1 MNEIIINVDGDNK
14 TIALVKNGILV
25 ERYDASNSKKRLEGN
40 IYLGKVQNVLT
51 GMQAAFINIGNNKNT
66 FIHLKDI
73 LPKKDVLKE
82 ESDDLKKINIK
93 DYIKP
98 GDPLLVEVKRDIT
111 MKKGARVSTHI
122 NIAGRLCVL
131 MPNTPF
137 ITISQKIESKNERDR
152 LKEIAEGILTKG
164 VGAIIRTSAE
174 NKPKQEIEDDL
185 KKLLKIWDKIK
196 KESSNTTNI
205 PRLVYK
211 TGGIEKKI
219 FVDLVDNELSKV
231 YVNDENTKINVEETL
246 KELNKINSIK
256 VIYKPNEDLLE
267 MYDLKEQLE
276 KVEDRKVWL
285 KCGGFITID
294 KTEALTAIDVN
305 SGKYIGKNNL
315 EDTILTVNKEAT
327 KEIAK
332 QLRLRDIGGIIVVD
346 YIDMHSEKD
355 KKEILELLEK
365 ELKPDRSKTQ
375 VVGFTRLNLVE
386 ITRKHMCSN

>member
-1 MNEIIINVDGDNK
+1 MNEIIINVSGDKK

-25 ERYDASNSKKRLEGN
+25 EKYDASNSKKRLEGN

-73 LPKKDVLKE
+73 LPKKDLLKE
-82 ESDDLKKINIK
+82 ESEDLKKVNIK
-93 DYIKP
+93 DYIRP
-98 GDPLLVEVKRDIT
+98 GDPILVEVKRDIT

-137 ITISQKIESKNERDR
+137 ITISQKVENKKEKER
-152 LKEIAEGILTKG
+152 LKEIAEKILPNG

-174 NKPKQEIEDDL
+174 NKPKEEIEEDL
-185 KKLLKIWDKIK
+185 INLLEKWNKIK
-196 KESSNTTNI
+196 KEEQNTANI

-231 YVNDENTKINVEETL
+231 YVNDEATKISVEETL
-246 KELNKINSIK
+246 TELKKLDSIK
-256 VIYKPNEDLLE
+256 VEYKPNEDLLE
-267 MYDLKEQLE
+267 MYELHKQLE
-276 KVEDRKVWL
+276 KIEDRKVWL

-332 QLRLRDIGGIIVVD
+332 QLRLRDIGGIIIVD
-346 YIDMHSEKD
+346 YIDMNSDKD
-355 KKEILELLEK
+355 RKEILDLLQK

-375 VVGFTRLNLVE
+375 VVGFTKLNLVE